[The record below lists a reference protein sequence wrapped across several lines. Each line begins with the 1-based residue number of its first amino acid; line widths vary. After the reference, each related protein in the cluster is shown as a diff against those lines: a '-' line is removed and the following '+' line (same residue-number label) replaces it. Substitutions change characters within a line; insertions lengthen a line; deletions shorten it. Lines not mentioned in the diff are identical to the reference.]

1 MNLLKSLSVSSKFI
15 GAFGII
21 ILLTIIISY
30 TALSNIKN
38 SNEAATITNSYLNE
52 TYSIILNTNEKLARI
67 RAIAFDIKDTPSNWN
82 QQTESEL
89 NELFSELTADISKNI
104 NNVVKG
110 DSFKNYPRIIELFK
124 ELNSSLQEIPSNFNE
139 NLKVA
144 LNKNESVV
152 ELNRVY
158 SNTIYLKLGISTDK
172 SNALTNALIDAV
184 NDKMATLKSKVPFF
198 TVLTLAI
205 ISTLISVGIAFI
217 LYSIFVGILRKA
229 VIKAD
234 QLASGDFSSPIYTHF
249 KDEFGHML
257 HALENIRVRIKDEI
271 LTIRQTANETLEY
284 ISQINDITVQ
294 INEGGKITGEQ
305 ALSVATAAEEM
316 VATTNDIASN
326 CENAANASETSQN
339 ITHEGCTKVNN
350 TINIIK
356 TQVEKTKIDAEEV
369 HALATQAEQISHIVR
384 TIADIAAQTNL
395 LALNAAIE
403 AARAGQYGRGFAVVA
418 DEVRALAS
426 RTSESTTEISNMV
439 SEIQINANKANASM
453 QTSVTNMDTL
463 ATETVL
469 VEDLLNNITNQV
481 QKVNGQ
487 ITQIAAAAEQQNAT
501 SGEISGNLQK
511 ISTAT
516 ASLNNLVNNVRSDV
530 ELAVEKIDHLNRS
543 LDFFKV

>member
-82 QQTESEL
+82 QQIESEL
-89 NELFSELTADISKNI
+89 NELFSEITTDISKNI
-104 NNVVKG
+104 NDVVQG
-110 DSFKNYPRIIELFK
+110 DSFKNYPKIIELFN
-124 ELNSSLQEIPSNFNE
+124 ELNASLQEIPASFND

-144 LNKNESVV
+144 LNKKESVV
-152 ELNRVY
+152 ELNKIY
-158 SNTIYLKLGISTDK
+158 STTIYLKLGVSTDK
-172 SNALTNALIDAV
+172 SNVLTNTLIGAV
-184 NDKMATLKSKVPFF
+184 NDKMATLKSSVPFF
-198 TVLTLAI
+198 TVLILAL

-217 LYSIFVGILRKA
+217 LYNIFVGILRKA

-326 CENAANASETSQN
+326 CENAAHASETSQN
-339 ITHEGCTKVNN
+339 ITQEGCTKVNN

-403 AARAGQYGRGFAVVA
+403 AARAGQFGRGFAVVA

-426 RTSESTTEISNMV
+426 RTSDSTTEISNMV
-439 SEIQINANKANASM
+439 SEIQKNANKANASM
-453 QTSVTNMDTL
+453 QSSVANMDSL
-463 ATETVL
+463 ETETVL
-469 VEDLLNNITNQV
+469 VEDLLNNITKQV
-481 QKVNGQ
+481 QMVNGQ

-516 ASLNNLVNNVRSDV
+516 SSLNILVNNVRSDV

>member
-15 GAFGII
+15 GAFGFI

-89 NELFSELTADISKNI
+89 NELFSELTTHISKNI
-104 NNVVKG
+104 NDVVQG
-110 DSFKNYPRIIELFK
+110 DSLKKYPRIIELFK

-184 NDKMATLKSKVPFF
+184 NDKMTALKSKVPFF

-229 VIKAD
+229 VVKAD

-326 CENAANASETSQN
+326 CENATHASETSQN
-339 ITHEGCTKVNN
+339 ITQEGCTKVNN

-426 RTSESTTEISNMV
+426 RTSDSTTEISNMV
-439 SEIQINANKANASM
+439 SEIQINANKANSSM

-469 VEDLLNNITNQV
+469 VEELLNNITNQV
-481 QKVNGQ
+481 QMVNGQ

-516 ASLNNLVNNVRSDV
+516 SSLNILVNNVRSDV

>member
-15 GAFGII
+15 GAFGFI

-38 SNEAATITNSYLNE
+38 SNDAATITNSYLNE

-67 RAIAFDIKDTPSNWN
+67 RAIAFDIKDTPSHWN
-82 QQTESEL
+82 NETESEL
-89 NELFSELTADISKNI
+89 NELFSEITTDISKNI
-104 NNVVKG
+104 NDVVQG
-110 DSFKNYPRIIELFK
+110 DSFKNYPKIIELFN
-124 ELNSSLQEIPSNFNE
+124 ELNASLQEIPASFND

-144 LNKNESVV
+144 LNKKESVV
-152 ELNRVY
+152 ELNKIY
-158 SNTIYLKLGISTDK
+158 STTIYLKLGVSTDK
-172 SNALTNALIDAV
+172 SNVLTNTLIGAV
-184 NDKMATLKSKVPFF
+184 NDKMATLKSSVPFF
-198 TVLTLAI
+198 TVLILAL
-205 ISTLISVGIAFI
+205 ISTLISVCVAFI
-217 LYSIFVGILRKA
+217 LYSTFVGILKKA
-229 VIKAD
+229 VVKAD

-271 LTIRQTANETLEY
+271 LTIRQTANETLKY

-326 CENAANASETSQN
+326 CENAAHASEASQN
-339 ITHEGCTKVNN
+339 ITQEGCTKVNN

-403 AARAGQYGRGFAVVA
+403 AARAGQFGRGFAVVA

-426 RTSESTTEISNMV
+426 RTSDSTTEISNMV
-439 SEIQINANKANASM
+439 SEIQINANKANSSM
-453 QTSVTNMDTL
+453 QISVTNMDTL

-469 VEDLLNNITNQV
+469 VEELLNNITNQV
-481 QKVNGQ
+481 QMVNGQ

-516 ASLNNLVNNVRSDV
+516 SSLNGLVNSVRTDV